1 MDDRVVHCI
10 EDELHEGWLEGWLE
24 AGLQQL
30 EAYLAKH
37 AAFIDYLDAQTA

>member
-1 MDDRVVHCI
+1 MDDRVMHCI
-10 EDELHEGWLEGWLE
+10 EDELREGWLEGWLQ
-24 AGLQQL
+24 AGLEQL